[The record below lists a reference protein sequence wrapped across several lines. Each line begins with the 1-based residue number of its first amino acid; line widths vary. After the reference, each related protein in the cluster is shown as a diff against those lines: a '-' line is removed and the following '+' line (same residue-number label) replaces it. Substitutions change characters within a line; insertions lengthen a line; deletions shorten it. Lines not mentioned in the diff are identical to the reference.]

1 MFYNYY
7 ICFLGT
13 AVICLLL
20 EWKNPWRKKVYQGKE
35 YLQDLFFFIFN
46 TYVFSMILGVVLG
59 PLESKFDQLEECL
72 RPYTLFDTFNG
83 LPLLAQI
90 LSLLFLKDF
99 LEYWVHR
106 MLHRIS
112 FLWRYHKLHHT
123 VKEIYWI
130 ENFRFHWMELIVYK
144 SLKYLPLVF
153 FSLQFGI
160 SWQAVFWVGILS
172 TLIGNLNHTN
182 TKMDYGIFKYLIN
195 SPSLHVWHHDKVNHF
210 KYGQNFGVV
219 LSVWDWVFSTMHYL
233 PNDYPKELGFVDE
246 EKYPKKLIKKVFY
259 F

>member
-7 ICFLGT
+7 LWFLGT
-13 AVICLLL
+13 AVICLFL
-20 EWKNPWRKKVYQGKE
+20 ELKKPWRKKVYQGKE
-35 YLQDLFFFIFN
+35 YLQDIFFFIIN
-46 TYVFSMILGVVLG
+46 TYVFSMVLRVVLG
-59 PLESKFDQLEECL
+59 HLENEFAQLEESIHL
-72 RPYTLFDTFNG
+72 YILFDTFNG

-90 LSLLFLKDF
+90 IGLLFFKDF
-99 LEYWVHR
+99 VEYWVHR
-106 MLHRIS
+106 MLHRFS

-144 SLKYLPLVF
+144 SVKYLPLVY
-153 FSLQFGI
+153 FSFHFGI
-160 SWQAVFWVGILS
+160 SWQAIFWVGILS

-182 TKMDYGIFKYLIN
+182 SKMDYGIFKYLIN

-210 KYGQNFGVV
+210 KYGQNFGIV
-219 LSVWDWVFSTMHYL
+219 LSLWDWVFSTIHYP
-233 PNDYPKELGFVDE
+233 PNDYPIELGFVDE